1 MTRNK
6 YINYHKKY
14 NYIKDLI
21 LRVLLKEKFNK
32 DRMIERLKT
41 IFEIDKNDIKN
52 ILNNDMCTVKLKKN
66 INIYNKIEEIY
77 DKLINYYNSY

>member
-1 MTRNK
+1 
-6 YINYHKKY
+6 
-14 NYIKDLI
+14 
-21 LRVLLKEKFNK
+21 
-32 DRMIERLKT
+32 MIERLKT